1 MIQRLLVA
9 WFAILFLG
17 SACSGVLARQQAS
30 QESSGQVKTEIP
42 YRDGTVTLVSD
53 FQERITRTRYR
64 ASGHVKITYQ
74 EMLITCDEA
83 EYDEETGEGSANGNI
98 RFSHERQWF
107 SCTRAEF
114 NFTDQTGIFHEATGF
129 TDQEFLIRGQTVVK
143 TGKDTYRV
151 ERGFVSSCQENRPKW
166 EFGTRKANIRV
177 DRTARLHHMLF
188 KVKGVPL
195 LYLPYL
201 VVPMEKKERSS
212 GFVPFHMGNSNS
224 KGRVFSEGYYQTL
237 GRSADATIYGDYFSL
252 RGLALGGIFRARP
265 NPQTRVFIEAYGIND
280 KLNQGGA
287 QVYVDAVSKM
297 PADFRLVAHANVT
310 TNFKFRQA
318 FSDTFRAAT
327 SPQEESVVFLTQNRD
342 SFSADFSFQRQE
354 IFYPSRSVVIRES
367 PTLEYFS
374 LGKPLPRLP
383 LIFYLRSSVD
393 GLSRVD
399 SAIETPR
406 MVQRFDVFP
415 ALAVRLPSVAG
426 FSVMPSVGVRDT
438 FYGASIAY
446 DPEPAA
452 VSEHLNRKY
461 VDVEVDVRTPT
472 FERVFHASSGD
483 PIKHVVEPTLKYR
496 MISGIGPQLENIIRF
511 DPQDPIADTNEIEY
525 GLANRIFRNRRTSA
539 GSMQPYEFMS
549 LTITQKQYFDPTFG
563 GAFHPGQ
570 PNIFYPLYTLTGFA
584 TSSIVRNFAPTNLVA
599 RITPAHG
606 ITFDARADFDSKLD
620 RLLDASVTTLWH
632 QERIFIAGTYFKT
645 NTLDQGTFNSN
656 QIQGQFGWGRL
667 DRGLSL
673 SVTISYDIFSSRL
686 LNSHT
691 RLMYFW
697 DCCGVALDYQKYDV
711 GIRSENRLTFSF
723 SLKGIGSF
731 GNLKRPESLFQ

>member
-9 WFAILFLG
+9 WFAVLFLG
-17 SACSGVLARQQAS
+17 PGCSRVLAWQQAT
-30 QESSGQVKTEIP
+30 EEPSGQVKTEIP
-42 YRDGTVTLVSD
+42 YRDGTVILVSD

-64 ASGHVKITYQ
+64 ASGHVRITFQ

-83 EYDEETGEGSANGNI
+83 EYDEESREGTAKGNI
-98 RFSHERQWF
+98 RFSHLRQWF
-107 SCTRAEF
+107 TCTQAEF
-114 NFTDQTGIFHEATGF
+114 NFADQTGVFHEATGF

-151 ERGFVSSCQENRPKW
+151 ERGFVSSCQEKRPKW

-224 KGRVFSEGYYQTL
+224 KGRVFSEGWFQTL
-237 GRSADATIYGDYFSL
+237 GRSADATIYSDYFSL
-252 RGLALGGIFRARP
+252 RGLAIGGIFRARP
-265 NPQTRVFIEAYGIND
+265 NPQTRVFVEAYGIND

-287 QVYVDAVSKM
+287 QVYVDAVSRL
-297 PADFRLVAHANVT
+297 PAAFRLVAHANVT

-354 IFYPSRSVVIRES
+354 VFYPSRSVVIRES
-367 PTLEYFS
+367 PTIEYFS
-374 LGKPLPRLP
+374 LGKPIPRLP

-399 SAIETPR
+399 SVIETPR
-406 MVQRFDVFP
+406 MVQRFDIFP
-415 ALAVRLPSVAG
+415 AVALRLPSLAG
-426 FSVMPSVGVRDT
+426 FSVMPTVGVRDT
-438 FYGASIAY
+438 FYGASLAY
-446 DPEPAA
+446 DPDPVA

-472 FERVFHASSGD
+472 LEREFRASSDD
-483 PIKHVVEPTLKYR
+483 PIKHIVEPVLKYK
-496 MISGIGPQLENIIRF
+496 MISGIGAQLDNIIRF
-511 DPQDPIADTNEIEY
+511 DAQDPIADTNEAEY
-525 GLANRIFRNRRTSA
+525 GIANRIFRNRRTST
-539 GSMQPYEFMS
+539 GSVQPYEFMS

-563 GAFHPGQ
+563 GAFKEGQ
-570 PNIFYPLYTLTGFA
+570 ANIFYPLYTLTGFA
-584 TSSIVRNFAPTNLVA
+584 TSSILRDFAPTNLVA
-599 RITPAHG
+599 RVTPTPG
-606 ITFDARADFDSKLD
+606 ITFDARADFDTKLD

-632 QERIFIAGTYFKT
+632 QERVFIAGTYFKT
-645 NTLDQGTFNSN
+645 NQLDRGTFESN

>member
-1 MIQRLLVA
+1 MIHRIPVA

-17 SACSGVLARQQAS
+17 PACLGAPARQQPS
-30 QESSGQVKTEIP
+30 EEPSGQVKTEIP
-42 YRDGTVTLVSD
+42 YRDGTVVLLSD
-53 FQERITRTRYR
+53 YQERITRTRYR
-64 ASGHVKITYQ
+64 ASGHVRITFQ
-74 EMLITCDEA
+74 ESLITCDEA
-83 EYDEETGEGSANGNI
+83 EYDEATREGTAKGNI
-98 RFSHERQWF
+98 RFSQKRQWF

-114 NFTDQTGIFHEATGF
+114 NFSDQTGIFHEATGF
-129 TDQEFLIRGQTVVK
+129 TDQEFLIRGQTVLK

-151 ERGFVSSCQENRPKW
+151 ERGLVSSCREKRPKW
-166 EFGTRKANIRV
+166 EFGTHLANIRV
-177 DRTARLHHMLF
+177 DRTARLHHMVF

-195 LYLPYL
+195 FYLPYM

-224 KGRVFSEGYYQTL
+224 KGRVFSEGYFQTL

-252 RGLALGGIFRARP
+252 RGLAIGGIFRARP

-280 KLNQGGA
+280 KLDQGGA
-287 QVYVDAVSKM
+287 QVYVDAVSKL

-318 FSDTFRAAT
+318 FADTFRAAT
-327 SPQEESVVFLTQNRD
+327 SPQEESIVFLTQNRD
-342 SFSADFSFQRQE
+342 SFSADFSFHRQE
-354 IFYPSRSVVIRES
+354 VFYPNRPVVIRES
-367 PTLEYFS
+367 PSLEYFS
-374 LGKPLPRLP
+374 LGKPLPKLP

-399 SAIETPR
+399 SIIESPK
-406 MVQRFDVFP
+406 MVQRFDIFP
-415 ALAVRLPSVAG
+415 AIAVRLPSFAG
-426 FSVMPSVGVRDT
+426 FSVMPSVGIRDT

-452 VSEHLNRKY
+452 VTEHLNRKY
-461 VDVEVDVRTPT
+461 VNVEVDVRTPT
-472 FERVFHASSGD
+472 FERDFHASSGD
-483 PIKHVVEPTLKYR
+483 PIKHLVEPTLRYR
-496 MISGIGPQLENIIRF
+496 MISGIGRQLENIIRF

-525 GLANRIFRNRRTSA
+525 GFANRIIRNRRTA
-539 GSMQPYEFMS
+539 TGSVQPYEFMS

-563 GAFHPGQ
+563 GAFQSGQ
-570 PNIFYPLYTLTGFA
+570 ANIFYPLYTLTGFA
-584 TSSIVRNFAPTNLVA
+584 TSSIARNFAPTNVVA
-599 RITPAHG
+599 RVTPTQG
-606 ITFDARADFDSKLD
+606 ITFDARADFDTKLD

-632 QERIFIAGTYFKT
+632 QDRLFIAGTYFKT
-645 NTLDQGTFNSN
+645 NALDQGTFNSN
-656 QIQGQFGWGRL
+656 QLQGQFGWGRL

-691 RLMYFW
+691 RLYYVW

-731 GNLKRPESLFQ
+731 GNIKRPESLFQ

>member
-1 MIQRLLVA
+1 MIQRLRVA
-9 WFAILFLG
+9 WFAILLLG
-17 SACSGVLARQQAS
+17 PACCGALARQQTS
-30 QESSGQVKTEIP
+30 EEPSGQVRTEIP
-42 YRDGTVTLVSD
+42 YRDGTVILVSD

-64 ASGHVKITYQ
+64 ASGHVRITFQ

-83 EYDEETGEGSANGNI
+83 EYDEATREGTARGNI
-98 RFSHERQWF
+98 RFSHDRQWF

-114 NFTDQTGIFHEATGF
+114 NFSDQTGVFHEATGF
-129 TDQEFLIRGQTVVK
+129 TDQEFLISGQTVVK

-151 ERGFVSSCQENRPKW
+151 ERGFVSSCAEKRPKW

-177 DRTARLHHMLF
+177 DRTARLHHMIF

-195 LYLPYL
+195 LYLPYM

-212 GFVPFHMGNSNS
+212 GFVPFHMGNSTS
-224 KGRVFSEGYYQTL
+224 KGRVFSEGWFQTL
-237 GRSADATIYGDYFSL
+237 GPSADATIYGDWFSL
-252 RGLALGGIFRARP
+252 RGLAVGGIFRARP

-280 KLNQGGA
+280 KLDQGGA
-287 QVYVDAVSKM
+287 QVYVDAVSKL
-297 PADFRLVAHANVT
+297 PSDFRLVAHANVT

-354 IFYPSRSVVIRES
+354 VFYPSRSVVIRES

-399 SAIETPR
+399 SVIETPK

-415 ALAVRLPSVAG
+415 AVALRLPAFAG

-446 DPEPAA
+446 EPEPVA
-452 VSEHLNRKY
+452 VSEYLNRKY

-472 FERVFHASSGD
+472 IEREFRASSGD
-483 PIKHVVEPTLKYR
+483 PIKHVVEPTLRYR
-496 MISGIGPQLENIIRF
+496 MISGIGDQLESIIRF
-511 DPQDPIADTNEIEY
+511 DPQDAIADTNEIEY
-525 GLANRIFRNRRTSA
+525 GLANRIFRNRRTST
-539 GSMQPYEFMS
+539 GSVQAYEFMS

-563 GAFHPGQ
+563 GAFREGQ
-570 PNIFYPLYTLTGFA
+570 ANIFYPLYTLTGFA
-584 TSSIVRNFAPTNLVA
+584 TSSIVRNFAPTNLAA
-599 RITPAHG
+599 RITPRQG
-606 ITFDARADFDSKLD
+606 ITLDARADFDTKLD
-620 RLLDASVTTLWH
+620 RMLDASVTTLWH
-632 QERIFIAGTYFKT
+632 QERLFIAGTYFKT
-645 NTLDQGTFNSN
+645 NALDQGTFNSN
-656 QIQGQFGWGRL
+656 QIQGQVGWGRL
-667 DRGLSL
+667 DSGLSL

>member
-461 VDVEVDVRTPT
+461 VHVEVDVRTPT

>member
-9 WFAILFLG
+9 WCAVLFLG
-17 SACSGVLARQQAS
+17 PGCSRVLAWQQAT
-30 QESSGQVKTEIP
+30 EEPSGQVKTEIP
-42 YRDGTVTLVSD
+42 YRDGTVILVSD

-64 ASGHVKITYQ
+64 ASGHVRITFQ

-83 EYDEETGEGSANGNI
+83 EYDEESREGTAKGNI
-98 RFSHERQWF
+98 RFSHLRQWF
-107 SCTRAEF
+107 TCTHAEF
-114 NFTDQTGIFHEATGF
+114 NFADQTGVFHEATGF

-151 ERGFVSSCQENRPKW
+151 ERGFVSSCQEKRPKW

-177 DRTARLHHMLF
+177 DRTARLHHMMF

-224 KGRVFSEGYYQTL
+224 KGRVVSEGWFQTL

-252 RGLALGGIFRARP
+252 RGLAIGGIFRARP
-265 NPQTRVFIEAYGIND
+265 NPQTRVFVEAYGIND

-287 QVYVDAVSKM
+287 QFYVDAVSRL

-354 IFYPSRSVVIRES
+354 VFYPSRSVVIRES
-367 PTLEYFS
+367 PTIEYFS
-374 LGKPLPRLP
+374 LGKPIPRLP

-399 SAIETPR
+399 SVIETPR
-406 MVQRFDVFP
+406 MVQRFDIFP
-415 ALAVRLPSVAG
+415 AVALRLPSLAG

-438 FYGASIAY
+438 FYGASLAY
-446 DPEPAA
+446 DPNPVA

-472 FERVFHASSGD
+472 LEREFRASSDD
-483 PIKHVVEPTLKYR
+483 PIKHIVEPVLKYK
-496 MISGIGPQLENIIRF
+496 MISGIGAQLDNIIRF
-511 DPQDPIADTNEIEY
+511 DAQDPIADTNEVEY
-525 GLANRIFRNRRTSA
+525 GVANRIFKNRRTSA
-539 GSMQPYEFMS
+539 GSVQPYEFMS

-563 GAFHPGQ
+563 GAFKEGQ
-570 PNIFYPLYTLTGFA
+570 ANIFYPLYTLTGFA
-584 TSSIVRNFAPTNLVA
+584 TSSILRDFAPTNLVA
-599 RITPAHG
+599 RVTPTPG
-606 ITFDARADFDSKLD
+606 ITFDARADFDTKLD

-632 QERIFIAGTYFKT
+632 QERVFIAGTYFKT
-645 NTLDQGTFNSN
+645 NQLDHGTFESN

>member
-1 MIQRLLVA
+1 MIHRFLVA
-9 WFAILFLG
+9 WPAVLFLG
-17 SACSGVLARQQAS
+17 LACRQLPAQQQTS
-30 QESSGQVKTEIP
+30 EEPSGQVRTEIP
-42 YRDGTVTLVSD
+42 YRDGTVVLISD

-64 ASGHVKITYQ
+64 ASGHVRITFQ

-83 EYDEETGEGSANGNI
+83 EYDEESREGSAKGNV

-107 SCTRAEF
+107 TCTRAEF
-114 NFTDQTGIFHEATGF
+114 NFSDQTGIFYEATGF
-129 TDQEFLIRGQTVVK
+129 TDQEFLVRGQTVLK

-151 ERGFVSSCQENRPKW
+151 ERGFVSSCAEKRPKW
-166 EFGTRKANIRV
+166 EFGTHMATIHV
-177 DRTARLHHMLF
+177 DRTARLHRMVF

-212 GFVPFHMGNSNS
+212 GFVPFHMGNSNT
-224 KGRVFSEGYYQTL
+224 KGRVFSEGYFQTL

-252 RGLALGGIFRARP
+252 RGLAIGGIFRARP

-287 QVYVDAVSKM
+287 QVYVDAVSRL

-310 TNFKFRQA
+310 TNFQFRQA
-318 FSDTFRAAT
+318 FADTFRAAT
-327 SPQEESVVFLTQNRD
+327 SPQEESLVFLTQNRD

-354 IFYPSRSVVIRES
+354 VFYPNRPVVIRES
-367 PTLEYFS
+367 PTIEYFS
-374 LGKPLPRLP
+374 LGKPLPKTP

-399 SAIETPR
+399 SVIETPK

-415 ALAVRLPSVAG
+415 AIAARLPGFAG
-426 FSVMPSVGVRDT
+426 FSIMPSIGFRDT

-446 DPEPAA
+446 DPEPVA

-461 VDVEVDVRTPT
+461 LDVEVDIRTPT
-472 FERVFHASSGD
+472 LEREFRASSGD
-483 PIKHVVEPTLKYR
+483 PIKHVIEPTLTYR
-496 MISGIGPQLENIIRF
+496 MISGIGTQLDNIIRF
-511 DPQDPIADTNEIEY
+511 DPQDPIADTNEVAY
-525 GLANRIFRNRRTSA
+525 GIANRIFRNRHTA
-539 GSMQPYEFMS
+539 TGSVQPYEFMS
-549 LTITQKQYFDPTFG
+549 FTIVQKQYFDPTFG
-563 GAFHPGQ
+563 GAFHEGQ
-570 PNIFYPLYTLTGFA
+570 ANIFYPLDTVTGFA
-584 TSSIVRNFAPTNLVA
+584 TSSIERSFAPTNLIA
-599 RITPAHG
+599 RVTPAQG
-606 ITFDARADFDSKLD
+606 ITFDARADLDTKLD
-620 RLLDASVTTLWH
+620 RLLDASLTTLWH
-632 QERIFIAGTYFKT
+632 QDRIFVAGTYFKT
-645 NTLDQGTFNSN
+645 NALDQGTFNSN
-656 QIQGQFGWGRL
+656 QIQGQFAWGRL

-673 SVTISYDIFSSRL
+673 SLTISYDIYSSRL